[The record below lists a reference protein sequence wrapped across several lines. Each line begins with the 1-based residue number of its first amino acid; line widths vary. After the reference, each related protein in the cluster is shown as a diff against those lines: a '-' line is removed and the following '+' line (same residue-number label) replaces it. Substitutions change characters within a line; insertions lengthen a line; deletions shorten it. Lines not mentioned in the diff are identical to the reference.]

1 MQLDDMMLETESDL
15 DYYWVQNLGLSTV
28 LHGGD
33 AMLMNW
39 WFGHLVQMSL
49 SVVKSLDDPADK
61 DKVIF

>member
-1 MQLDDMMLETESDL
+1 MQLYDMMQEMESDL
-15 DYYWVQNLGLSTV
+15 DYYWVQNLGLWTV

-49 SVVKSLDDPADK
+49 SVVKSLDDPAEET
-61 DKVIF
+61 VIL